1 MRAMPAPAPAP
12 DTDGPPLLFDRAALA
27 RHRDR
32 RAAGF
37 AGYDF
42 LVREVAER
50 LADRLSDVTRR
61 FPVALDLGCRDGLLG
76 RVLAGRGGVELLLQA
91 DLSPRMAAL
100 AARQGP
106 ALVADEEALPFGGGR
121 FDLVLSCLNLHW
133 VNDLPGALAQI
144 RHALK
149 PDGLFLAALFGGG
162 TLGSLR
168 QALVEGEQ
176 AARGGAGVRVP
187 PFVELR
193 DAAHLLQR
201 AGFALPVADADRIP
215 VDWPDPLSLMRD
227 LARMG
232 EANVLRAR
240 PRHFTGSGT
249 LLAAAERYPR
259 RDDGRVEADFEIVFL
274 TAWAPHAAQQ
284 QPLRPGSAS
293 NRLAE
298 ALGSREEPAGER
310 APMRPA

>member
-1 MRAMPAPAPAP
+1 MPAMTEAPP
-12 DTDGPPLLFDRAALA
+12 RLFVRAALA
-27 RHRDR
+27 RQRQR

-37 AGYDF
+37 PAHDF

-50 LADRLSDVTRR
+50 LADRLDDVRRR
-61 FPVALDLGCRDGLLG
+61 FPVALDLGCRDGVLG
-76 RVLAGRGGVELLLQA
+76 GVLAGRGGIELLVQA
-91 DLSPRMAAL
+91 DLAPAMAGRA
-100 AARQGP
+100 AARGP
-106 ALVADEEALPFGGGR
+106 AGVADEELLPFGPGR

-144 RHALK
+144 RYALK

-162 TLGSLR
+162 TLGRLR
-168 QALVEGEQ
+168 QALVGGEE
-176 AARGGAGVRVP
+176 AARGGASPRVP

-201 AGFALPVADADRIP
+201 AGFALPVADGDRIP

-232 EANVLRAR
+232 EANVLAAR
-240 PRHFTGSGT
+240 PRQLTGSGT

-259 RDDGRVEADFEIVFL
+259 RSDGRVVADFEIVYL
-274 TAWAPHAAQQ
+274 TAWAPHASQQ
-284 QPLRPGSAS
+284 QPLRPGSAAA
-293 NRLAE
+293 RLAT
-298 ALGSREEPAGER
+298 ALESREEPAGER
-310 APMRPA
+310 APIRPR

>member
-1 MRAMPAPAPAP
+1 MSG
-12 DTDGPPLLFDRAALA
+12 TPPLLFDRAALA
-27 RHRDR
+27 RQRQR

-37 AGYDF
+37 AAHDF

-50 LADRLSDVTRR
+50 LADRLDDVRRR

-76 RVLAGRGGVELLLQA
+76 RVLAGRGGIELLVQA
-91 DLSPRMAAL
+91 DLAPAMAGR
-100 AARQGP
+100 AAQRGPAVVAP
-106 ALVADEEALPFGGGR
+106 ALVADEELLPFGPGS

-133 VNDLPGALAQI
+133 VNDLPGTLAQI
-144 RHALK
+144 RYALK

-162 TLGSLR
+162 TLGRLR
-168 QALVEGEQ
+168 QALVEGEA
-176 AARGGAGVRVP
+176 AARGGASPRVP

-201 AGFALPVADADRIP
+201 AGFALPVADGDRIP

-227 LARMG
+227 LAGMG
-232 EANVLRAR
+232 EANVLAAR
-240 PRHFTGSGT
+240 PRHLAGRGT

-259 RDDGRVEADFEIVFL
+259 RADGRVVADFEIVYL
-274 TAWAPHAAQQ
+274 TAWAPHASQQ
-284 QPLRPGSAS
+284 RPLRPGSATS
-293 NRLAE
+293 RLAT

-310 APMRPA
+310 APIRPR

>member
-1 MRAMPAPAPAP
+1 MSDAPPR
-12 DTDGPPLLFDRAALA
+12 LFDRAALA

-37 AGYDF
+37 AAHDF

-50 LADRLSDVTRR
+50 LADRLDDVRRR
-61 FPVALDLGCRDGLLG
+61 FPVALDLGCRDGLMG
-76 RVLAGRGGVELLLQA
+76 RVLAGRGGIETLVQAELA
-91 DLSPRMAAL
+91 PGMAR
-100 AARQGP
+100 AAAAAGGP
-106 ALVADEEALPFGGGR
+106 AVVADEELLPFGPGS
-121 FDLVLSCLNLHW
+121 FDLVVSCLNLHW

-144 RHALK
+144 RYALK

-162 TLGSLR
+162 TLGALR
-168 QALVEGEQ
+168 QALLEGESQ
-176 AARGGAGVRVP
+176 ARGGVSPRVP

-193 DAAHLLQR
+193 DAGALLQR
-201 AGFALPVADADRIP
+201 AGFALPVADGDRIP

-232 EANVLRAR
+232 EANVLAER

-259 RDDGRVEADFEIVFL
+259 RADGRVVADFEIVYL
-274 TAWAPHAAQQ
+274 TAWAPHASQQ
-284 QPLRPGSAS
+284 KPLRPGSAAH
-293 NRLAE
+293 RLAT
-298 ALGSREEPAGER
+298 ALDGLEQPAGER
-310 APMRPA
+310 APK

>member
-1 MRAMPAPAPAP
+1 MRGMS
-12 DTDGPPLLFDRAALA
+12 DGPPRLFDRAALA
-27 RHRDR
+27 RHRAR
-32 RAAGF
+32 RAPGF
-37 AGYDF
+37 AAYDF

-50 LADRLSDVTRR
+50 LADRLSDVRRR

-76 RVLAGRGGVELLLQA
+76 RALAGRGGIELLVQA
-91 DLSPRMAAL
+91 DLAGAMARQ
-100 AARQGP
+100 AAAQGP
-106 ALVADEEALPFGGGR
+106 ALVADEEALPFGAGR

-162 TLGSLR
+162 TLGQLR
-168 QALVEGEQ
+168 QALTEGEQ
-176 AARGGAGVRVP
+176 AARGGVSARVP

-232 EANVLRAR
+232 EANVLAAR
-240 PRHFTGSGT
+240 PRHFTASGT
-249 LLAAAERYPR
+249 LLTAAERYPR
-259 RDDGRVEADFEIVFL
+259 RADGRVVADFEVIYL
-274 TAWAPHAAQQ
+274 TAWAPHASQQ
-284 QPLRPGSAS
+284 QPLRPGSARS
-293 NRLAE
+293 RLAD
-298 ALGSREEPAGER
+298 ALGSGEG
-310 APMRPA
+310 